1 MDKANKMDSKHLPL
15 RFKAQKHRIQLNVT
29 LTSVIELKNFLTS
42 GKCKSGPANTRF
54 PLFKELPLP
63 YSAKTKQKASFESGE
78 KGNFTQTLQVFL
90 YLGILK
96 LHRTV
101 ELENVDQNFEI
112 FRMTKKA

>member
-29 LTSVIELKNFLTS
+29 VTLVIELKNLLTS

-63 YSAKTKQKASFESGE
+63 YSAKTKQKTSFVSG
-78 KGNFTQTLQVFL
+78 KKDNFIQALSVFL
-90 YLGILK
+90 Y
-96 LHRTV
+96 
-101 ELENVDQNFEI
+101 VD
-112 FRMTKKA
+112 